1 MSSYAR
7 LLEPGALT
15 IYLLH
20 GVIEHQPPG
29 VRNYT
34 VKHLL
39 ADRFRELC
47 ASLSASG
54 TAVGADDAVAMI
66 RGGEQLPDRAFLLS
80 FDDGFLNNLTV
91 AAPIMAE
98 HGIPGVFYVTSGFVE
113 DNGASW
119 IDLIEDAVDRT
130 SRAELAL
137 PWSGERM
144 PTTTDEERIALL
156 DEVRRV
162 VKASNDLDPYVVAG
176 EFREAA
182 GAGEFEPHP
191 DLDQKM
197 SWDQV
202 RELAA
207 GDGFTV
213 GGHSHTHRIMSFLP
227 PDELRS
233 EVDTSLTLLS
243 QALGEPVRHYSYPE
257 GLAHCYSDEVI
268 DVLRERGIE
277 CAPTAEPGV
286 NRPGDDLFRLRR
298 YFVV

>member
-1 MSSYAR
+1 MNSYAR

-20 GVIEHQPPG
+20 GVIERQPPG

-66 RGGEQLPDRAFLLS
+66 GGDEPLPDRAFLLS

-91 AAPIMAE
+91 AAPIMAD

-113 DNGASW
+113 GNTASW

-130 SRAELAL
+130 SRADLPL

-144 PTTTDEERIALL
+144 PTRTPEERIALL

-162 VKASNDLDPYVVAG
+162 VKARNDLDPYAVAS
-176 EFREAA
+176 EFRDAA
-182 GAGEFEPHP
+182 AVGDFVPHP

-197 SWDQV
+197 TWEQV
-202 RELAA
+202 RELAG
-207 GDGFTV
+207 GDGFRV
-213 GGHSHTHRIMSFLP
+213 GGHSHSHRIMSFLP
-227 PDELRS
+227 PGDLRD
-233 EVDTSLTLLS
+233 EVDTSLALLS
-243 QALGEPVRHYSYPE
+243 GAIGEPVRHYSYPE

-268 DVLRERGIE
+268 DVLRERGIV